1 VNLGFKHNLINQSS
15 IYTGF
20 TPNLSLSAG
29 KIPFIYTESSLLIV
43 YHCFTI
49 YKEKFSACAEQ
60 FSNLRESFC
69 AFDVTICALAEL
81 FCALG
86 EIICAFGEIICAFG
100 DSFCALG
107 ESFCALGE
115 LTSAGQKPFRLHQ
128 KLLLTTNHGYL
139 LRGKALISGYKAFG
153 FVPTLFPKWNGAFP
167 FGRELGR

>member
-1 VNLGFKHNLINQSS
+1 MNLGFKHNLINQSS

-86 EIICAFGEIICAFG
+86 EIICAFG

>member
-1 VNLGFKHNLINQSS
+1 MNLGFKHNLINQSS

-43 YHCFTI
+43 YYCFTI

-81 FCALG
+81 FCAL
-86 EIICAFGEIICAFG
+86 GEIICAFG

>member
-43 YHCFTI
+43 YYCFTI

-81 FCALG
+81 FCAL
-86 EIICAFGEIICAFG
+86 GEIICAFG